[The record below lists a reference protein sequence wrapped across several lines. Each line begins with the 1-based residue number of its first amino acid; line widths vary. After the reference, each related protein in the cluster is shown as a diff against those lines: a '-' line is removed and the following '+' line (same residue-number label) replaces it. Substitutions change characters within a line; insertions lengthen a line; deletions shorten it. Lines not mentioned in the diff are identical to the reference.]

1 MMIRREVLDGTIF
14 DDAYFM
20 FGEDMDLCARVSDAG
35 WEIVYSG
42 ERTITHYQG
51 ESFARQTDMEV
62 LKNVHKRPQLF
73 FQRRNGR
80 LALFV
85 YDVILL
91 LAFVIRWFVFTIAS
105 WTRSRESDRQM
116 ATFSRQYVAIMVHM
130 ITARDEG
137 PRE

>member
-1 MMIRREVLDGTIF
+1 MAADRDRRSGTR
-14 DDAYFM
+14 
-20 FGEDMDLCARVSDAG
+20 ARWA
-35 WEIVYSG
+35 
-42 ERTITHYQG
+42 
-51 ESFARQTDMEV
+51 
-62 LKNVHKRPQLF
+62 
-73 FQRRNGR
+73 
-80 LALFV
+80 LAA
-85 YDVILL
+85 ILL